1 VSELASIRIT
11 YRTGRVLAAIGDWVP
26 THRES
31 HPSNRAVANEA
42 GIGDEGQASKLLKRL
57 AARDLIEN
65 TGETHPPGGANAWR
79 LTPGGEEVL
88 RALRSR

>member
-1 VSELASIRIT
+1 MSETADIQIT
-11 YRTGRVLAAIGDWVP
+11 YRTGRVLVAIGDWAP
-26 THRES
+26 AHRGS

-57 AARDLIEN
+57 AARGLIEN

-88 RALRSR
+88 RSMRSR